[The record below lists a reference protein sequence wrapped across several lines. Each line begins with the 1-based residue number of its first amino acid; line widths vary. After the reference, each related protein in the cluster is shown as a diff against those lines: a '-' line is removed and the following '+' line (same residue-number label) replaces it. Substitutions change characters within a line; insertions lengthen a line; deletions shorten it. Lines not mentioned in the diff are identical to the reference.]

1 MNFTNNQLDAITKSG
16 TNIIVSA
23 GAGSGKTAVLT
34 ERVTRKLDT
43 TSINRLLILTFT
55 NAAAAE
61 MKDRIRKKL
70 IERNLTKSLDEIDS
84 SYITTFDSFALSI
97 VKKYHAR
104 LGIPNTIGI
113 MDNSIIIVKSNEVL
127 DEIFENKYDDY
138 KFRKLINDFCVKD
151 DKSIKEIFK
160 KMSSKLDLLSNKDQY
175 LDNYIETHYS
185 DSYIDA
191 KINEYYN
198 EVIRLKESIKPIY
211 NELCLRV
218 DQTYLDK
225 FNIYDL
231 LESTTYDEIKISLLK
246 VGSPR
251 KNKECADD
259 FKIYKDKIS
268 KIIKKINDLTV
279 YENSLE
285 IKENI
290 LKTKDY
296 VEVIIDIKKEFDKKM
311 LEIKKKI
318 NLYTFNDIALM
329 AIKVVKEN
337 EDIRVSLRDSFD
349 EIMIDEYQDTSDIQ
363 EEFIGLISNNNVYM
377 VGDIK
382 QSIYRFRNANPY
394 IFKDKYIKYGNNDNG
409 IKIDLLENFRSRKEV
424 LNNINLIFNLI
435 MDLEIGDAD
444 YPKSHQMVYGNKSY
458 DTKFGTN
465 QNYDM
470 DILIY
475 TKSDDY
481 SKEEIEA
488 FIIAN
493 DIKNKIENKFQVAG
507 KDSLRDATY
516 SDFSIIMDRESSF
529 DLYKKI
535 FEYLNIPITPIKN
548 EVLTNGY
555 DIMIISNLIKLIIKL
570 HTSSFDNETK
580 YLFVS
585 VSRSYLFNTNDEEI
599 FDNINKIYETELYK
613 KCKSIDIF
621 ELSNHDLLDKIIDEF
636 DIYNKLLTI
645 NNINDVIIKLDY
657 LKKLSLSLSD
667 VGYSII
673 EFSNYLSE
681 MLEEG
686 AITYSNSSSSN
697 SVKILNIH
705 KSKGLEYS
713 VCYFAGLNKEFNKDD
728 LKSKFIVDSNYN
740 IITPFIGDGIEE
752 TIYKDLLISEENRKN
767 LSERIR
773 LFYVALTRTKE
784 KMIIVSPIDY
794 EVEGYTSLVP
804 TNVRLSYNKLSDILD
819 SINKVLDPYI
829 KEVDLD
835 SINLTKE
842 YDKNIKYNYSKS
854 NTNEKIELRENNI
867 EYNLL
872 EESRYSKH
880 VNKLISKEEYDNINL
895 GTEIHKIF
903 ELEDFN
909 TTTNKYVL
917 SFLNK
922 IDKNY
927 INIYKEY
934 EFIYVYDNQ
943 IRNGIIDL
951 ILEYNDHIKIIDYK
965 LKNIKDDNY
974 LKQLNG
980 YKEYIKSISNKEVYI
995 YLYSILDDT
1004 LEEIK

>member
-1 MNFTNNQLDAITKSG
+1 
-16 TNIIVSA
+16 
-23 GAGSGKTAVLT
+23 
-34 ERVTRKLDT
+34 
-43 TSINRLLILTFT
+43 
-55 NAAAAE
+55 
-61 MKDRIRKKL
+61 
-70 IERNLTKSLDEIDS
+70 
-84 SYITTFDSFALSI
+84 
-97 VKKYHAR
+97 
-104 LGIPNTIGI
+104 
-113 MDNSIIIVKSNEVL
+113 
-127 DEIFENKYDDY
+127 
-138 KFRKLINDFCVKD
+138 
-151 DKSIKEIFK
+151 
-160 KMSSKLDLLSNKDQY
+160 
-175 LDNYIETHYS
+175 
-185 DSYIDA
+185 
-191 KINEYYN
+191 
-198 EVIRLKESIKPIY
+198 
-211 NELCLRV
+211 
-218 DQTYLDK
+218 
-225 FNIYDL
+225 
-231 LESTTYDEIKISLLK
+231 
-246 VGSPR
+246 
-251 KNKECADD
+251 
-259 FKIYKDKIS
+259 
-268 KIIKKINDLTV
+268 
-279 YENSLE
+279 
-285 IKENI
+285 
-290 LKTKDY
+290 
-296 VEVIIDIKKEFDKKM
+296 
-311 LEIKKKI
+311 
-318 NLYTFNDIALM
+318 
-329 AIKVVKEN
+329 
-337 EDIRVSLRDSFD
+337 
-349 EIMIDEYQDTSDIQ
+349 
-363 EEFIGLISNNNVYM
+363 
-377 VGDIK
+377 
-382 QSIYRFRNANPY
+382 
-394 IFKDKYIKYGNNDNG
+394 
-409 IKIDLLENFRSRKEV
+409 
-424 LNNINLIFNLI
+424 
-435 MDLEIGDAD
+435 
-444 YPKSHQMVYGNKSY
+444 
-458 DTKFGTN
+458 
-465 QNYDM
+465 
-470 DILIY
+470 
-475 TKSDDY
+475 
-481 SKEEIEA
+481 
-488 FIIAN
+488 
-493 DIKNKIENKFQVAG
+493 
-507 KDSLRDATY
+507 
-516 SDFSIIMDRESSF
+516 
-529 DLYKKI
+529 
-535 FEYLNIPITPIKN
+535 
-548 EVLTNGY
+548 
-555 DIMIISNLIKLIIKL
+555 
-570 HTSSFDNETK
+570 
-580 YLFVS
+580 
-585 VSRSYLFNTNDEEI
+585 
-599 FDNINKIYETELYK
+599 
-613 KCKSIDIF
+613 
-621 ELSNHDLLDKIIDEF
+621 
-636 DIYNKLLTI
+636 
-645 NNINDVIIKLDY
+645 
-657 LKKLSLSLSD
+657 
-667 VGYSII
+667 
-673 EFSNYLSE
+673 

-804 TNVRLSYNKLSDILD
+804 TNVRLSYNKLSYIIN